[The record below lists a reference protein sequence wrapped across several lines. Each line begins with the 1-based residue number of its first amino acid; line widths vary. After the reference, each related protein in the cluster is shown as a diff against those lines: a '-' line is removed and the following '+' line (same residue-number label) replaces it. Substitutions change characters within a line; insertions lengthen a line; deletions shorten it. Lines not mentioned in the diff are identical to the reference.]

1 MRYMWRGLRQALIN
15 KSIFTHM
22 NFKTLTLPLLGL
34 ALFASSTV
42 VALAA
47 TPMDALNRM
56 DELSTRI
63 TTIEQRFMHVRDL
76 LVNRKIDVSRINA
89 EIQVVEQKKAQ
100 VMTDLEAFRTLYNA
114 DPTGYQQ
121 SATKRAALETAAMKV
136 KTSLQAYITE
146 LKTLRDV
153 ISEVLEANGFNK

>member
-1 MRYMWRGLRQALIN
+1 MNL
-15 KSIFTHM
+15 KSFTI
-22 NFKTLTLPLLGL
+22 PLLGL
-34 ALFASSTV
+34 ALFASSAV
-42 VALAA
+42 VAFAA
-47 TPMDALNRM
+47 TPMDALGRM
-56 DELSTRI
+56 DELNTRI
-63 TTIEQRFMHVRDL
+63 NTIEQRFMHVRDL
-76 LVNRKIDVSRINA
+76 LANRKMDVSAINA

-121 SATKRAALETAAMKV
+121 SATKRAALETAAAKV

-153 ISEVLEANGFNK
+153 ISRVLEANGFNK